1 MLVRDIFFNY
11 GFIYLL
17 PFNDLIKQVVV
28 AEIFF
33 FFFLLKFLIRNSG
46 FLAAGR
52 ALVGCWNSAGPSALF
67 DGESL
72 ANERN
77 DSFLPPRKCLQS
89 GFTVLVVALQLA
101 KL

>member
-1 MLVRDIFFNY
+1 MQKF
-11 GFIYLL
+11 
-17 PFNDLIKQVVV
+17 PP
-28 AEIFF
+28 FF
-33 FFFLLKFLIRNSG
+33 FFCFLLLKFLIRSNWESLSG
-46 FLAAGR
+46 FL
-52 ALVGCWNSAGPSALF
+52 WNSGSPSTLF

-77 DSFLPPRKCLQS
+77 DSFLPPRKCVQS